1 MYFLA
6 GPLPWSHTTSTR
18 GEKSREEVK
27 IFKYLNYGE
36 NLRPFFSVEEIE
48 RAQKSPLQASEENK
62 SE

>member
-6 GPLPWSHTTSTR
+6 GPLSWSHTTSTR

-48 RAQKSPLQASEENK
+48 RVSEK
-62 SE
+62 PSSCK